1 MVHGETTFAGTAMTV
16 AHAALP
22 RYRRGDELAS
32 SLLHGLGIVLSI
44 GGLAILV
51 VFAAMRGDAR
61 EIVACAVYG
70 VTLILLYTA
79 STLYHAVPVPAAKPL
94 LLIAGTYTPFT
105 LIALPGVWGW
115 SLFGAVWALALVG
128 SVLEL
133 GWFRRW
139 RKLAVL
145 LYVGMGWIG
154 MLAFK
159 PLAAHLQAGGM
170 ALLIGGGVAYTLGV
184 PFYLWRRLPYQHT
197 LWHAFVLAGSVLHY
211 FAVLLYVLP
220 AAA

>member
-1 MVHGETTFAGTAMTV
+1 MTAAT
-16 AHAALP
+16 LP

-32 SLLHGLGIVLSI
+32 SLLHGLGVVLSI
-44 GGLAILV
+44 GGLVTLV
-51 VFAAMRGDAR
+51 AFAVLRRDAR
-61 EIVACAVYG
+61 DVVACAIYG
-70 VTLILLYTA
+70 VTLVLLYTA
-79 STLYHAVPVPAAKPL
+79 STLYHAIPLVTVKPVLRMLDHIAIY

-105 LIALPGVWGW
+105 LIALPGRWGW
-115 SLFGAVWALALVG
+115 RLFAAVWALALLG
-128 SVLEL
+128 SLLEL

-139 RKLAVL
+139 HKLAVL
-145 LYVGMGWIG
+145 LYLGMGWIG

-170 ALLIGGGVAYTLGV
+170 ALLIGGGMAYTLGV
-184 PFYLWRRLPYQHT
+184 PFYLWRKLPYQHT

-220 AAA
+220 